1 MEVTRIFSLGGRR
14 GPRWP
19 QRSSRFVVVSGL
31 PGSGKTTL
39 ARKLAPSLS
48 LPVVDK
54 DQILDRL
61 FESKGVGDAMWR
73 RALSRE
79 SDLILEREATSSDG
93 AILVSFWRVPGMTP
107 DSGTPTGWLK
117 NISGIVVNVR
127 CICDPEL
134 AAERF
139 LQRKRHP
146 GHLDSRASYQE
157 LLATFRNLSRLAPL
171 GIGPRI
177 EVDTSRDRNVDDIV
191 RLIRAAF
198 ARFLTSD

>member
-1 MEVTRIFSLGGRR
+1 MVGDLPHSALYAPCTVSLTEPADSMEVTRIFSLGGRR

-39 ARKLAPSLS
+39 ARKLAPALS

-79 SDLILEREATSSDG
+79 SDLILEREGHVFRWSHSRVILGG
-93 AILVSFWRVPGMTP
+93 AGN
-107 DSGTPTGWLK
+107 DS
-117 NISGIVVNVR
+117 
-127 CICDPEL
+127 
-134 AAERF
+134 
-139 LQRKRHP
+139 
-146 GHLDSRASYQE
+146 
-157 LLATFRNLSRLAPL
+157 
-171 GIGPRI
+171 
-177 EVDTSRDRNVDDIV
+177 
-191 RLIRAAF
+191 
-198 ARFLTSD
+198 